1 MVLRAYADPLCAR
14 EGLMRALFALD
25 LVCTATVML
34 VAGCCKEAEL
44 PAASRGLYSTD
55 NREKTRSLQTLAQCG
70 GKSEPSVQ
78 RIAALM
84 YDKNVGVASAAAY
97 ALRKID
103 SKEARQALKT
113 AEELRASR
121 QAKRR

>member
-1 MVLRAYADPLCAR
+1 
-14 EGLMRALFALD
+14 
-25 LVCTATVML
+25 
-34 VAGCCKEAEL
+34 
-44 PAASRGLYSTD
+44 
-55 NREKTRSLQTLAQCG
+55 
-70 GKSEPSVQ
+70 
-78 RIAALM
+78 M